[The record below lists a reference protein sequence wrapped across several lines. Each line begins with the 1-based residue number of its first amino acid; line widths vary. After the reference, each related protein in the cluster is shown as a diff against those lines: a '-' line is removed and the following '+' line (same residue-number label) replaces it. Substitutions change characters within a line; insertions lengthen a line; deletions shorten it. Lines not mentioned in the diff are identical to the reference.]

1 MCVCPESPVREKQV
15 QTMSLKKPIRLNS
28 VRLNSHCFSSLEA
41 AALNCTI
48 PGNAFHIQIHT
59 SLTSLLHSL
68 HNFHVILTQLS
79 PTLQF
84 YTISSFNF
92 CKRIILIQFIG
103 LGKDAT
109 YSCLLYITS
118 TYACLLY
125 NLVPFKMLLSRHTHH
140 IHAAHPGKK

>member
-92 CKRIILIQFIG
+92 CKRIILISR
-103 LGKDAT
+103 A
-109 YSCLLYITS
+109 S